1 MIEFMVNSN
10 FSHHGGIS
18 MQTAI
23 CLLLLHQ
30 VELAFAASKFTNWL
44 KPLLAMDLRRVA
56 ILVVLLRIFVLL
68 GHVNELR
75 RWLYLQ

>member
-1 MIEFMVNSN
+1 M
-10 FSHHGGIS
+10 
-18 MQTAI
+18 
-23 CLLLLHQ
+23 
-30 VELAFAASKFTNWL
+30 LAFAASKFTNRL

-68 GHVNELR
+68 GHVNDPR